1 MTDELSWGN
10 LHDSKE
16 NVMSM
21 EINQMFKTSVNTLT
35 KSVQIHPQFQSTE
48 QLISLIIPCL
58 SSPHPSLILWL
69 MLY

>member
-1 MTDELSWGN
+1 
-10 LHDSKE
+10 
-16 NVMSM
+16 MSM